1 MKCIEMGILLPKP
14 HVEGNYLHTTRKAPT
29 MPPRARSTAP
39 EFLTSATLGEL
50 IAAELE
56 TLAAPPPDGHDG
68 YPAAPS
74 PIERAR
80 RSMLNRAAQE
90 IRDHHTPAGDD

>member
-1 MKCIEMGILLPKP
+1 
-14 HVEGNYLHTTRKAPT
+14 
-29 MPPRARSTAP
+29 MPPRARTSAP

-56 TLAAPPPDGHDG
+56 TIAAPQADGHDG
-68 YPAAPS
+68 FTAAPS

-80 RSMLNRAAQE
+80 RSMLNRAAEE
-90 IRDHHTPAGDD
+90 IREHHRPSSDD

>member
-1 MKCIEMGILLPKP
+1 MMAAR
-14 HVEGNYLHTTRKAPT
+14 TRAT
-29 MPPRARSTAP
+29 GP

-56 TLAAPPPDGHDG
+56 TLATPGDAHDG
-68 YPAAPS
+68 FPAAVS

-80 RSMLNRAAQE
+80 RSMLNRAAAE
-90 IRDHHTPAGDD
+90 IRDHHNPAADTD

>member
-1 MKCIEMGILLPKP
+1 M
-14 HVEGNYLHTTRKAPT
+14 AA
-29 MPPRARSTAP
+29 RARTSAP

-56 TLAAPPPDGHDG
+56 TLAAPQPDGGDG
-68 YPAAPS
+68 FTAAPS

-80 RSMLNRAAQE
+80 RSMLNRAAAE

>member
-1 MKCIEMGILLPKP
+1 M
-14 HVEGNYLHTTRKAPT
+14 AA
-29 MPPRARSTAP
+29 ARGRTAGP

-56 TLAAPPPDGHDG
+56 TLAAPQPDGHDG
-68 YPAAPS
+68 FQAAPS

-80 RSMLNRAAQE
+80 RSMLNRAAAE
-90 IRDHHTPAGDD
+90 IREHHTPADAD